1 MERKKSAVHRRHAP
15 RKRKKERAM
24 QKKGAPCNHHHRSK
38 KKNAKPCNQH
48 HGTKKRAPGKKKGA
62 MHITSA
68 RPQRHSAM
76 QNRQKLEKKSSSRVK
91 PVTSGD

>member
-1 MERKKSAVHRRHAP
+1 MQPAP
-15 RKRKKERAM
+15 RNEKKER
-24 QKKGAPCNHHHRSK
+24 Q
-38 KKNAKPCNQH
+38 
-48 HGTKKRAPGKKKGA
+48 GTKKKGA

-76 QNRQKLEKKSSSRVK
+76 QNHQKLEKASSSRIE